1 MRFLWPWALAFLLF
15 PLGLFLF
22 SLLRERRLLGRALT
36 LTFMVLAL
44 SQPEVGF
51 RRAQEEVIFLVDR
64 SGSVGD
70 EAVQAFWDLAS
81 SAAGRGVHAGVV
93 VFAGLPAVVRPPS
106 PGLLKTLETPVS
118 LEPSRTDLGA
128 ALDLALAL
136 LPGPGQI
143 VLLSDGRDTEGKLW
157 GAVER
162 ARIHRVA
169 INVFPVGLKDPLRLL
184 SFQGPSK
191 IPPGK
196 AELSAQIL
204 VSEEVGVRAVL
215 SANGLPLLV
224 RELRLTP
231 GLHEERFQV
240 EVPEPGMFTFTLA
253 LEVPADPLPENNRL
267 SWAVAVGEVAPAL
280 VVGEGESAV
289 DALLRGAGLPF
300 RRVPALELSDLAQA
314 NLVILDDFPLGLLGP
329 GTVEALAAFVRA
341 GGGLWAILGRRAL
354 GGYAGPLEE
363 ILPVTFSVPQAY
375 QEATAAVVFVLDRS
389 ASMAGRAGSTTK
401 IELLK
406 DATAAAME
414 WIPDDDWLGAIA
426 FDRNPFWLAFPGPA
440 SATKPALFS
449 ALAGLTP
456 SGGTD
461 LWPAVELALAALAN
475 VPARIRHIILASD
488 GKTVRENRD
497 FQALYRR
504 VAESGVGL
512 TSIAIGP
519 DADLEILSA
528 LAQAGGGEVHFL
540 RDPVELRAVLVRET
554 RKALRPRFVEGE
566 FSLVPGPA
574 AGELSGVAW
583 PSLYGYSLTFPKP
596 TGEVA
601 LLTSLG
607 DPLLVFGRLGLGT
620 VAVLTADLRGVWS
633 RDLVASPALSAL
645 FAHVFGRIWSERASV
660 EVRWEEGERGL
671 RIQLDVAEGG
681 RWVNGLR
688 FSGTLVGPR
697 DTLSLAFVQV
707 APGRYEAEIPAP
719 EEGVHLLSFTEES
732 GRYGGTVSLPLPY
745 PREFRETGP
754 DEATLAAIAHATGG
768 SVLWDEELPG
778 LSGERGEWVA
788 LWPFLLWAGAGSF
801 LLDLALRKVSLRPFG
816 RARKAP
822 GPQANLGAPLPRG

>member
-36 LTFMVLAL
+36 LTLVVLAL
-44 SQPEVGF
+44 SQPEAGL
-51 RRAQEEVIFLVDR
+51 RRGREEVIFLVDR
-64 SGSVGD
+64 SGSVG
-70 EAVQAFWDLAS
+70 EKAAQAFWDLAS
-81 SAAGRGVHAGVV
+81 SAAERDVRVGVV

-106 PGLLKTLETPVS
+106 PGLPKTLETPVS

-136 LPGPGQI
+136 LSGPGQL
-143 VLLSDGRDTEGKLW
+143 VLLSDGCDTEGKLW

-162 ARIHRVA
+162 ARSRNIPIH
-169 INVFPVGLKDPLRLL
+169 VFPVGLRDPVRLL
-184 SFQGPSK
+184 SFKGPSK

-196 AELSAQIL
+196 AEFSGQIL
-204 VSEEVGVRAVL
+204 VTEEVGVRAVL
-215 SANGLPLLV
+215 SANGVPLLL
-224 RELRLTP
+224 RELCLPP

-240 EVPEPGMFTFTLA
+240 ELPEPGMFTFTLA
-253 LEVPADPLPENNRL
+253 LEVPPDPLPQNNRL
-267 SWAVAVGEVAPAL
+267 SWAVAVGEVAPVL

-289 DALLRGAGLPF
+289 DSLLGGAGLPF
-300 RRVPALELSDLAQA
+300 RRVPALGLSDLAHT

-329 GTVEALAAFVRA
+329 GTVEALGAFVRA
-341 GGGLWAILGRRAL
+341 GGGLWAVLGRRAL
-354 GGYAGPLEE
+354 SGYAGPLEK

-375 QEATAAVVFVLDRS
+375 QEAQAAVVFVLDRS

-414 WIPDDDWLGAIA
+414 WIPNEDWLGAIA

-440 SATKPALFS
+440 SNTKPALFS

-461 LWPAVELALAALAN
+461 LWPAVELALAALTN
-475 VPARIRHIILASD
+475 VPARIRHIILVSD

-497 FQALYRR
+497 FR
-504 VAESGVGL
+504 VLCRNVAQSGVGL
-512 TSIAIGP
+512 TAIAVGP

-540 RDPVELRAVLVRET
+540 RDPAELRAVLVQET
-554 RKALRPRFVEGE
+554 KKALRPRFVEGE

-607 DPLLVFGRLGLGT
+607 DPFLVFGRLGLGT
-620 VAVLTADLRGVWS
+620 VAVLAADLRGIWS
-633 RDLVASPALSAL
+633 RDLVASPALSTL
-645 FAHVFGRIWSERASV
+645 FAHVLGRIWSEKSSV
-660 EVRWEEGERGL
+660 EVRWAEGEKGV
-671 RIQLDVAEGG
+671 RIQLDVMEGG

-688 FSGTLVGPR
+688 FSGTLVSPQE
-697 DTLSLAFVQV
+697 TFSLAFVQV

-719 EEGVHLLSFTEES
+719 DEGVHLLSFTEEG
-732 GRYGGTVSLPLPY
+732 GRYGGTAFIPLPY

-754 DEATLAAIAHATGG
+754 DEATLAAIAHTTGG

-778 LSGERGEWVA
+778 LSGERREWVA
-788 LWPFLLWAGAGSF
+788 LWPFLLWASAGSF
-801 LLDLALRKVSLRPFG
+801 LLDLALRKLNLRPFG

-822 GPQANLGAPLPRG
+822 GPKANF